1 MDALKIMR
9 RLANVF
15 VRGVYQARATDLT
28 LTARQLS
35 GEVHS
40 KLPHP
45 QESGFASKHTAG
57 KTHTIYNGGNR
68 DDGTVLI
75 LESNAPPTLA
85 DGETAVYSQGGI
97 VIKLTA
103 GGIVT
108 ITGATALNVS
118 GNVSDLQGTAQTM
131 AAMRTIFNGHKHSPT
146 GTAPTT
152 QM

>member
-1 MDALKIMR
+1 MFL
-9 RLANVF
+9 
-15 VRGVYQARATDLT
+15 RGTYQARAADGT
-28 LTARQLS
+28 LTAQQLS

-45 QESGFASKHTAG
+45 QEAGFASKHTAG

-68 DDGTVLI
+68 DNGTVLI

-85 DGETAVYSQGGI
+85 DGETAIYSQGGI
-97 VIKLTA
+97 LIKLTA
-103 GGIVT
+103 GGLVT
-108 ITGATALNVS
+108 ITGATALNVT

-131 AAMRTIFNGHKHSPT
+131 AAMRLVFNSHTHG
-146 GTAPTT
+146 GGVAPTQ